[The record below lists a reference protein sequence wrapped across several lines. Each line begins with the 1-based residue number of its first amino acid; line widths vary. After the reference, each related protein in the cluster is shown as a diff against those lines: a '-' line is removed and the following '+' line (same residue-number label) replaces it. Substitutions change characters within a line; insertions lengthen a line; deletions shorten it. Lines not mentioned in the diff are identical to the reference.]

1 MNPTFIVSYVFL
13 WILVV
18 ALAIALLG
26 LYYHFAQLYVNSR
39 EGRET
44 QGPELGKPIAR
55 MAGRLLAG
63 GVFDLP
69 VRGNPSLIVV
79 TSTQCGACND
89 LKPELVVFAARAPLE
104 IVVVCA
110 GPREQV
116 EGWTQDLRPFMP
128 VLIDADRA
136 ITSQLKVNTLPYC
149 IGTDGEGN
157 VKAKGLVNGLRGL
170 EWAADATLA
179 TEVSGVS

>member
-1 MNPTFIVSYVFL
+1 MSPTFMVSYALL
-13 WILVV
+13 WVLVV

-39 EGRET
+39 EGREA

-55 MAGRLLAG
+55 IAGRLVAG
-63 GVFDLP
+63 GTFDLP

-79 TSTQCGACND
+79 TSTECGICND
-89 LKPELVVFAARAPLE
+89 LKPELAVFAARAQIE
-104 IVVVCA
+104 TIVVCA

-116 EGWTQDLRPFMP
+116 EGWTKELRPFMP
-128 VLIDADRA
+128 VLVDADRA
-136 ITSQLKVNTLPYC
+136 ITSRLKVNTLPYC
-149 IGTDGEGN
+149 VGTDSEGN
-157 VKAKGLVNGLRGL
+157 VKAKGLVNGVRGL

-179 TEVSGVS
+179 TEVAGVA